1 MIDNTR
7 EYIAMPAIYFNDGRK
22 HPLQE
27 SYGINVGYVVA
38 GFRHPYIFGA
48 IGIPENEEGTINPVY
63 GFVTSYGRFVDR
75 HKAVPI
81 AISSGQCKEE
91 DINRSSGLF
100 SEDIFK
106 YQVYCSDNDGE
117 F

>member
-1 MIDNTR
+1 MIDNTK

-22 HPLQE
+22 HLLQE
-27 SYGINVGYVVA
+27 SYGIQVGYVVA

-63 GFVTSYGRFVDR
+63 GFVTSYGRFVNR
-75 HKAVPI
+75 CEAIPI
-81 AISSGQCKEE
+81 AVNSGQCKIE
-91 DINRSSGLF
+91 DINQSEGLY

-106 YQVYCSDNDGE
+106 YQIYCSDNDEE